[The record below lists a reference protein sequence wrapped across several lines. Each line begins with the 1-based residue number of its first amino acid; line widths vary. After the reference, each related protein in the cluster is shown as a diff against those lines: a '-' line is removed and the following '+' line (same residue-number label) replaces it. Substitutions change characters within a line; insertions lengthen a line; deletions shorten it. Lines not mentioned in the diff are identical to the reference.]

1 MRILI
6 IDDEKNIRHTLQGIL
21 EDENYE
27 VVTAASGEEGLELL
41 QQDPCDLLFLD
52 VKLPG
57 IDGLEVLKRV
67 NQQFTTTAV
76 IMISGHSDIRT
87 AVQAVRAGAV
97 DFLEKPL
104 TLSRISISAQ
114 NIAERIRLDRRNHQ
128 QVEDQQNRYR
138 MIGESAS
145 FEELQTTLTRV
156 SQTDTKVLI
165 RGESGTGK
173 ELVAFAIHH
182 RSPRHDQPF
191 IRFNSA
197 AIPNELVESELFGFE
212 KGAFTGAGA
221 RKTGKIEAAQGGT
234 LFLDEIGDMN
244 LTAQAKVLR
253 VLQEGVFERVGGTKP
268 IEVDVR
274 VLAATNKN
282 LEQMIA
288 SGEFREDLFY
298 RLNVFPMV
306 VPPLRERPE
315 DIDALIRWYNGY
327 FSREMQSTP
336 LEFSPEACELVKQ
349 HPFPGNVRELRNL
362 VERLFILAADSKVS
376 SSMLASQLT
385 GGIKP
390 AIPNSLQSTMSYTEA
405 RRRFEVYYLELQL
418 DKFDGNISRVAREL
432 GLQQPNLSRKL
443 KELGIRSG

>member
-1 MRILI
+1 
-6 IDDEKNIRHTLQGIL
+6 
-21 EDENYE
+21 
-27 VVTAASGEEGLELL
+27 
-41 QQDPCDLLFLD
+41 
-52 VKLPG
+52 
-57 IDGLEVLKRV
+57 
-67 NQQFTTTAV
+67 
-76 IMISGHSDIRT
+76 
-87 AVQAVRAGAV
+87 
-97 DFLEKPL
+97 
-104 TLSRISISAQ
+104 
-114 NIAERIRLDRRNHQ
+114 
-128 QVEDQQNRYR
+128 
-138 MIGESAS
+138 
-145 FEELQTTLTRV
+145 
-156 SQTDTKVLI
+156 
-165 RGESGTGK
+165 
-173 ELVAFAIHH
+173 
-182 RSPRHDQPF
+182 
-191 IRFNSA
+191 
-197 AIPNELVESELFGFE
+197 
-212 KGAFTGAGA
+212 
-221 RKTGKIEAAQGGT
+221 
-234 LFLDEIGDMN
+234 MN